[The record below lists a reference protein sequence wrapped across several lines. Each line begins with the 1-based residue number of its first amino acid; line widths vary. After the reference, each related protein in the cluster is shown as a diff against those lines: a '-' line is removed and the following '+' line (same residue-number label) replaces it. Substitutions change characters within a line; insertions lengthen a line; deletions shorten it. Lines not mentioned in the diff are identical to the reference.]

1 MRELLWRLPWLF
13 FALVCL
19 YILFYRWQLELLT
32 LTPIDAV
39 TTTRALMQQGQ
50 YAEAADQVGYF
61 LDIAEDH
68 ERNEL
73 GALAA
78 EIDNHR
84 SRLDY
89 QAEKIQEGLLTG
101 SSDELSG
108 QVTGLASSMLVIG
121 DIRDL
126 VKEGL
131 HWVRDEEPDELIVAL
146 SGIGVVATAVQLI
159 SFGTTSPIKA
169 GISVTKVAHQ
179 AGAIP
184 PWLRQHLIQGSSKVL
199 ETRSLAPVIATIT
212 KIQRLIDHVRYRQ
225 GFELLGMTRDPGSLN
240 RMAHLAQH
248 LGPATV
254 PLMRL
259 GGDAALAIAPQVE
272 KLGIA
277 NLKLASS
284 YGPEGLR
291 TLEVMGP
298 VRFVKYGVRLAKW
311 GYTHPWF
318 ATMAKYLLKVPPVIW
333 VVGTIFGLLVGL
345 PWPWRKLLLS

>member
-1 MRELLWRLPWLF
+1 MRGLLWRLPWFF
-13 FALVCL
+13 FALMCL

-32 LTPIDAV
+32 LTPIAAV

-50 YAEAADQVGYF
+50 YAEAADEVAYF
-61 LDIAEDH
+61 LDLADAH
-68 ERNEL
+68 DRSEL
-73 GALAA
+73 EALAA

-84 SRLDY
+84 SSLDY
-89 QAEKIQEGLLTG
+89 QTEKIQEGLLTG

-108 QVTGLASSMLVIG
+108 QVTGLATSMLVIG

-131 HWVRDEEPDELIVAL
+131 HWLHNEETDELIVAL
-146 SGIGVVATAVQLI
+146 SSIGVVATAVQLI

-212 KIQRLIDHVRYRQ
+212 KIQRLIDHVGYRQ
-225 GFELLGMTRDPGSLN
+225 GFALLGLTRDPGSLN
-240 RMAHLAQH
+240 RMAQVAKH
-248 LGPATV
+248 LGPATG

-259 GGDAALAIAPQVE
+259 GGDAALAIAPQIE

-277 NLKLASS
+277 NLKLASR
-284 YGPEGLR
+284 YGPQGLH
-291 TLEVMGP
+291 TLVQVGP
-298 VRFVKYGVRLAKW
+298 VRFVKYGARLAKL
-311 GYTHPWF
+311 GYTYPWM
-318 ATMAKYLLKVPPVIW
+318 ATLANYLLKVPAFMW
-333 VVGTIFGLLVGL
+333 VVGTILGLLFGLR
-345 PWPWRKLLLS
+345 WPWRKLLLS